1 MVSGCLGVV
10 RNLVTADKLA
20 FGLVVDE
27 AGVVRLFFERL
38 LLLFYVLFV
47 CHCYSFAGAKVVK
60 KHENTDIVGRY
71 CTKNTVGK
79 QPLSEDGG

>member
-1 MVSGCLGVV
+1 MRGG
-10 RNLVTADKLA
+10 NLVTADKLA

-47 CHCYSFAGAKVVK
+47 SH
-60 KHENTDIVGRY
+60 
-71 CTKNTVGK
+71 
-79 QPLSEDGG
+79 